1 MGGRS
6 KRLDTVQGL
15 DTKTKEYALTFSD
28 TGNIMTAKEYINR
41 RAALVGQAMKINKK
55 FFPRC
60 VKAKLRQIAR
70 LENEYRGVDY
80 ETRKNEL
87 YNEWFN

>member
-1 MGGRS
+1 M
-6 KRLDTVQGL
+6 
-15 DTKTKEYALTFSD
+15 TKE
-28 TGNIMTAKEYINR
+28 EYTER
-41 RAALVGQAMKINKK
+41 RADLVGQAKNINRK

-70 LENEYRGVDY
+70 LENEYRGIDY

-87 YNEWFN
+87 YKEWFD

>member
-1 MGGRS
+1 MN
-6 KRLDTVQGL
+6 
-15 DTKTKEYALTFSD
+15 KE
-28 TGNIMTAKEYINR
+28 EYTER
-41 RAALVGQAMKINKK
+41 RAALVGQARKINRK

-70 LENEYRGVDY
+70 LESEYHGVDY

>member
-1 MGGRS
+1 M
-6 KRLDTVQGL
+6 TE
-15 DTKTKEYALTFSD
+15 KEYT
-28 TGNIMTAKEYINR
+28 ER
-41 RAALVGQAMKINKK
+41 RAQLVGQAKKINKK

-80 ETRKNEL
+80 ETRKYEL
-87 YNEWFN
+87 YKEWFD

>member
-1 MGGRS
+1 M
-6 KRLDTVQGL
+6 
-15 DTKTKEYALTFSD
+15 TKE
-28 TGNIMTAKEYINR
+28 EYTER
-41 RAALVGQAMKINKK
+41 RSVLVGQAMKINKK

-70 LENEYRGVDY
+70 LENEYRGTDY

-87 YNEWFN
+87 YKEWFS

>member
-1 MGGRS
+1 M
-6 KRLDTVQGL
+6 
-15 DTKTKEYALTFSD
+15 TKE
-28 TGNIMTAKEYINR
+28 EYTER
-41 RAALVGQAMKINKK
+41 RAQLVGQAMKINRK

-60 VKAKLRQIAR
+60 VKAKLRQIAQ

-87 YNEWFN
+87 YKEWFN

>member
-1 MGGRS
+1 M
-6 KRLDTVQGL
+6 TE
-15 DTKTKEYALTFSD
+15 KEYT
-28 TGNIMTAKEYINR
+28 ER

-80 ETRKNEL
+80 ETRKEEL
-87 YNEWFN
+87 YNEWFNKTDKQ

>member
-1 MGGRS
+1 M
-6 KRLDTVQGL
+6 
-15 DTKTKEYALTFSD
+15 TKEEST
-28 TGNIMTAKEYINR
+28 ER

-60 VKAKLRQIAR
+60 VKARLRQIAQ

-87 YNEWFN
+87 YKEWFN

>member
-1 MGGRS
+1 
-6 KRLDTVQGL
+6 
-15 DTKTKEYALTFSD
+15 
-28 TGNIMTAKEYINR
+28 MTAKEYINR
-41 RAALVGQAMKINKK
+41 RAAIVGQTMKINKK

-60 VKAKLRQIAR
+60 VKSRLRQIAR
-70 LENEYRGVDY
+70 LENEYRGADY

>member
-1 MGGRS
+1 MN
-6 KRLDTVQGL
+6 
-15 DTKTKEYALTFSD
+15 KE
-28 TGNIMTAKEYINR
+28 EYTER
-41 RAALVGQAMKINKK
+41 RAALVGQARKINRK

-87 YNEWFN
+87 YKEWFN

>member
-1 MGGRS
+1 M
-6 KRLDTVQGL
+6 
-15 DTKTKEYALTFSD
+15 TKE
-28 TGNIMTAKEYINR
+28 EYTER
-41 RAALVGQAMKINKK
+41 RSVLVGQAKKINKK

-60 VKAKLRQIAR
+60 VKAKLRQIGR

-87 YNEWFN
+87 YKEWFN

>member
-1 MGGRS
+1 M
-6 KRLDTVQGL
+6 
-15 DTKTKEYALTFSD
+15 TKE
-28 TGNIMTAKEYINR
+28 EYTER
-41 RAALVGQAMKINKK
+41 RAALVGWARKINRK

-70 LENEYRGVDY
+70 LENEYRGTDY

-87 YNEWFN
+87 YKEWFN